1 MSPAA
6 ARLLA
11 RDALITAAWACLW
24 WLDMRGELAGAGGTI
39 VSVLAGLSTG
49 VLAFVAHEW
58 GHAMG
63 SKLSGATIYFTDSII
78 SPFLFFFD
86 TGASTKN
93 QFVAMSM
100 GGYAASAV
108 ALVAALVWLPR
119 DQLSGQVGLAIVGLG
134 IVATLVAE
142 VPTTIRVARGGPMP
156 RGYVYRAGPPSRSKG
171 PKNAAK
177 KRPAAR

>member
-6 ARLLA
+6 RLLL
-11 RDALITAAWACLW
+11 RDGLITASCACLW
-24 WLDMRGELAGAGGTI
+24 WLEARGGLTGLGGTVI
-39 VSVLAGLSTG
+39 SILAGLSTG
-49 VLAFVAHEW
+49 VVAFLVHEW
-58 GHAMG
+58 GHAAG
-63 SKLSGATIYFTDSII
+63 SKLSGATIYFADRVTSL
-78 SPFLFFFD
+78 FLFFFD
-86 TGASTKN
+86 TDASTKQ

-119 DQLSGQVGLAIVGLG
+119 DQLSGQVGLAIVGIG

-156 RGYVYRAGPPSRSKG
+156 RGYVYRSS
-171 PKNAAK
+171 
-177 KRPAAR
+177 